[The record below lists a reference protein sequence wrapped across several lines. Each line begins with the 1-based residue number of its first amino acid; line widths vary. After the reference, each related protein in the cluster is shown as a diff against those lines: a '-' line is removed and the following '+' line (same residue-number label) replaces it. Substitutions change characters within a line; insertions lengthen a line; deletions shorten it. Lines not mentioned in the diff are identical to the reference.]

1 MTSSGF
7 DQWYVSLSTNQTTPV
22 TKPTLIVV
30 CVCVSFLQLQ
40 LKQAIRLGSPPSLM
54 CVKKMEDAGT
64 TSEDDGL
71 PCSPP
76 EYTTPQA
83 AMVTHLSEL
92 RLHSVRQV
100 EAAATLTGVFFS
112 SSFSE
117 TDSQQQ
123 RQSGGSR
130 GRRWPGKEAKIL
142 ISSVRFCR

>member
-1 MTSSGF
+1 MTE
-7 DQWYVSLSTNQTTPV
+7 
-22 TKPTLIVV
+22 PTLIVV
-30 CVCVSFLQLQ
+30 CVCVLFLQLQ

-83 AMVTHLSEL
+83 AMVTHLFEL

-100 EAAATLTGVFFS
+100 EAAATLTGVFFHRLFQKQTHS
-112 SSFSE
+112 SSSVSLE
-117 TDSQQQ
+117 AVGGDDGQVR
-123 RQSGGSR
+123 RQ
-130 GRRWPGKEAKIL
+130 KY
-142 ISSVRFCR
+142 